1 MPLSSLHIDP
11 HHLLARIY
19 GHKCIFKLRTI
30 KMHIIYL
37 IYISYRENSTF
48 EGNEVKE
55 LTSGMNV
62 KANYLLGQCII
73 KVYPY
78 NLRCD
83 HERTRLNNDFFYQV
97 KKVRTV
103 LKTQVWDY
111 RQHTDCLIPTEEYM
125 YQWDQSPC
133 YTKLSIHQLIV
144 HCISIYLPEILK
156 NLTGDELTDSHKEL
170 QSEEVGKN
178 GN

>member
-1 MPLSSLHIDP
+1 M
-11 HHLLARIY
+11 
-19 GHKCIFKLRTI
+19 
-30 KMHIIYL
+30 
-37 IYISYRENSTF
+37 
-48 EGNEVKE
+48 
-55 LTSGMNV
+55 
-62 KANYLLGQCII
+62 
-73 KVYPY
+73 
-78 NLRCD
+78 
-83 HERTRLNNDFFYQV
+83 
-97 KKVRTV
+97 RTV

-125 YQWDQSPC
+125 YQWDRSPC

>member
-1 MPLSSLHIDP
+1 MREPFFATYGWHWWVNFANFEGIFYDGRPEALFALLVGRKEGKTRKHARALQREKKNRMPLSSLHIDP
-11 HHLLARIY
+11 QHLLARIY
-19 GHKCIFKLRTI
+19 GRKCIFKLRTI

-83 HERTRLNNDFFYQV
+83 HERTKLKNDFFI
-97 KKVRTV
+97 K
-103 LKTQVWDY
+103 
-111 RQHTDCLIPTEEYM
+111 
-125 YQWDQSPC
+125 
-133 YTKLSIHQLIV
+133 
-144 HCISIYLPEILK
+144 
-156 NLTGDELTDSHKEL
+156 
-170 QSEEVGKN
+170 
-178 GN
+178 